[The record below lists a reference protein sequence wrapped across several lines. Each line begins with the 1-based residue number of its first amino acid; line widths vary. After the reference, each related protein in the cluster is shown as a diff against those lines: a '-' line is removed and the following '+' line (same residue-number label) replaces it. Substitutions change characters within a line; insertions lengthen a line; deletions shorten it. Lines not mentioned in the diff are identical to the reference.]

1 MRKVAFYVLNGFA
14 VLATLFI
21 SGYAFEDPGG
31 WQAVGLMTAIV
42 VPMAL
47 LGWLAWRFPE
57 GMHAPLLAI
66 SLISV
71 VVSWSQAYWQ
81 ESWREFLNRTGPVL
95 AIGTF
100 ALVFSLSVYSR
111 HHDELFGGSLM
122 VLVSV
127 SPIAAVFIA
136 GGAHLGLLGGSTSA
150 LLLPGVV
157 IGLVYAV
164 EGYVTRR
171 NPTSRRGSRP
181 GASVTGST
189 LGHA

>member
-31 WQAVGLMTAIV
+31 WQGVGLMAGIV
-42 VPMAL
+42 VPMVV
-47 LGWLAWRFPE
+47 LGLLAWRFPD

-71 VVSWSQAYWQ
+71 VISWSQAYWQ
-81 ESWREFLNRTGPVL
+81 DSWREFLNRTGPVL
-95 AIGTF
+95 ATSTF
-100 ALVFSLSVYSR
+100 ALVFALSVYAR
-111 HHDELFGGSLM
+111 YHDEFFGGVLM
-122 VLVSV
+122 VIVAI
-127 SPIAAVFIA
+127 SPILAMFVVL
-136 GGAHLGLLGGSTSA
+136 GAHVGLLGGSTSA
-150 LLLPGVV
+150 MLLPGVV
-157 IGLVYAV
+157 IGFVYAV
-164 EGYVTRR
+164 EGYLNRS
-171 NPTSRRGSRP
+171 NPTSRRGTKR